1 MGEGGCVAASR
12 GCHPFTR
19 HVLLGSS
26 SLTLTLTRTLTLT
39 LTLTLILTNMQ
50 LKLAQP
56 EIAAAMYER
65 VIATDGAVER

>member
-26 SLTLTLTRTLTLT
+26 SLTLTLT

-56 EIAAAMYER
+56 EIAAAMYAR

>member
-39 LTLTLILTNMQ
+39 LTLILTNMQ

-56 EIAAAMYER
+56 EIAAAMYAR
-65 VIATDGAVER
+65 VIATDGAAER

>member
-39 LTLTLILTNMQ
+39 LTLILTNMQ